1 MCIMQHLNELRSDQV
16 ISLGTV
22 HTVHPAAQFGVSAV
36 SLWFMGVKNKFRI
49 TFIDILGEKITISIR
64 QE

>member
-1 MCIMQHLNELRSDQV
+1 MQYLNELRSDQV

-22 HTVHPAAQFGVSAV
+22 HTVHPAVAQCGTSAL
-36 SLWFMGVKNKFRI
+36 SLGFMGVKNKFRI
-49 TFIDILGEKITISIR
+49 TFIDILGEKMTIYFW